1 MPLANEWT
9 ELLGK
14 IMAQILLILALST
27 RAMTERRLSELTP
40 VQYSLADYVSE
51 KFYKKLI
58 GKTDVE
64 DAFSRL
70 ESLTNEESLMAVAMN
85 LEVTFDIDG
94 NVKKIQVLAED
105 IDSKVQVIEG
115 ATQSI
120 DQNVKAAHERPQ
132 CFPSIFFM
140 YRPFSYCISNT
151 GAEKDQRLLLLD
163 GTALTV
169 EADLLTQGTSY
180 KRRFNDGSLLRILS

>member
-14 IMAQILLILALST
+14 IMAQILFILALST
-27 RAMTERRLSELTP
+27 RVMTERRLSKLTP
-40 VQYSLADYVSE
+40 AQYSLADYVSE
-51 KFYKKLI
+51 KFFKKLI

-64 DAFSRL
+64 DAFLRL
-70 ESLTNEESLMAVAMN
+70 ESLTNEESLMTVAKN

-94 NVKKIQVLAED
+94 NVKRIQVLAED
-105 IDSKVQVIEG
+105 IDSKVRVIER

-120 DQNVKAAHERPQ
+120 DQNVKASHERTQ
-132 CFPSIFFM
+132 CFPSISRM

-169 EADLLTQGTSY
+169 EADLLAQGTSY
-180 KRRFNDGSLLRILS
+180 KRKFNDGSLLRILS

>member
-14 IMAQILLILALST
+14 IIAQILFILALST
-27 RAMTERRLSELTP
+27 RVMTERRLSKLTP
-40 VQYSLADYVSE
+40 AQYSLADYVSE
-51 KFYKKLI
+51 KFFKKLI

-64 DAFSRL
+64 DAFLRL
-70 ESLTNEESLMAVAMN
+70 ESLTNEESLMTVAKN

-94 NVKKIQVLAED
+94 NVKRIQVR
-105 IDSKVQVIEG
+105 VIER

-120 DQNVKAAHERPQ
+120 DQNVKASHERTQ
-132 CFPSIFFM
+132 CFPSISRM

-169 EADLLTQGTSY
+169 EADLLAQGTSY
-180 KRRFNDGSLLRILS
+180 KRKFNDGSLLRILS